1 MNPDFQKIGESFV
14 SYYYNIFDQRETR
27 ENILACYHAEAL
39 LTFEEEQC
47 QGIQTIRQKLCEKFK
62 MGSIHRVI
70 TKIDCQPMYDG
81 GVLVYVFGQLVCYWE
96 LAGLG
101 KGNLL
106 KRRRRVWTNQWASHT
121 RLFSGALGTGRSALQ
136 TRSFG

>member
-81 GVLVYVFGQLVCYWE
+81 GVLVYVFGQLAE
-96 LAGLG
+96 KEAQSMDKPMGF
-101 KGNLL
+101 
-106 KRRRRVWTNQWASHT
+106 SHT
-121 RLFSGALGTGRSALQ
+121 FVLRSTGDGSFCIANEIFRLTIYNFAA
-136 TRSFG
+136 